1 MNQLEFKGKV
11 ALVTGAS
18 RGIGR
23 AIAIE
28 LAKNGAAISINYN
41 SDIKAAK
48 ETQKLVNKTGVK
60 SEVFKADVS
69 KQKDIKNLIKNTE
82 KKLGPIDLLVTNAG
96 IAMLS
101 KNPLELD
108 YDIWKKTMATNVD
121 GTLLPIKEVLPGMI
135 KRKFGRIVCISSVAG
150 LGMRPNM
157 ITYGTS
163 KAAVIALVR
172 NLAAAVS
179 PHVRINSVAP
189 GLIETDMIQ
198 ALDKKAR
205 KTIVETTPLKRIG
218 KPKDIANTVCYL
230 LSEKSDFTTGQT
242 LVTDGGRIPLPEY
255 NKGCKCFKY
264 QIFFIISVVISSML

>member
-1 MNQLEFKGKV
+1 MNTREFKGKV
-11 ALVTGAS
+11 ALITGAS

-28 LAKNGAAISINYN
+28 LARNGAAISINYN

-48 ETQKLVNKTGVK
+48 ETQKLVNEVGVK
-60 SEVFKADVS
+60 STIIKANISKEMEVK
-69 KQKDIKNLIKNTE
+69 KLIKNTE
-82 KKLGPIDLLVTNAG
+82 KKLGSIDLLVTNAG
-96 IAMLS
+96 IALLS
-101 KNPLELD
+101 KKPLELN
-108 YDIWKKTMATNVD
+108 YRVWKETMATNVD

-172 NLAAAVS
+172 NLSSAVA
-179 PHVRINSVAP
+179 PYIRINSVAP
-189 GLIETDMIQ
+189 GLIETDMIES
-198 ALDKKAR
+198 LDKKAR
-205 KTIVETTPLKRIG
+205 KNIIENTPLQRIG
-218 KPKDIANTVCYL
+218 ETQDIANTVCYL

-242 LVTDGGRIPLPEY
+242 LVTDGGRVPLP
-255 NKGCKCFKY
+255 
-264 QIFFIISVVISSML
+264 

>member
-1 MNQLEFKGKV
+1 MNTNEFKGKV
-11 ALVTGAS
+11 ALITGAS

-28 LAKNGAAISINYN
+28 LAKNGASISINYN
-41 SDIKAAK
+41 SDIKSAK

-60 SEVFKADVS
+60 SEIFKADVS
-69 KQKDIKNLIKNTE
+69 KQKDVKTLIKNTE

-96 IAMLS
+96 IALLS
-101 KNPLELD
+101 KSLLELD
-108 YDIWKKTMATNVD
+108 YDVWKKTMATNVD

-172 NLAAAVS
+172 NLAAAVA

-198 ALDKKAR
+198 SLDKKVR
-205 KTIVETTPLKRIG
+205 KTMVETTPLQRIG
-218 KPKDIANTVCYL
+218 NPQDIANTVCYL
-230 LSEKSDFTTGQT
+230 LSDKSDFTTGQT
-242 LVTDGGRIPLPEY
+242 LVTDGGRVPLP
-255 NKGCKCFKY
+255 
-264 QIFFIISVVISSML
+264 

>member
-1 MNQLEFKGKV
+1 MNSQEFKGKV

-23 AIAIE
+23 AIAVE
-28 LAKNGAAISINYN
+28 LAKNGASISINYN
-41 SDIKAAK
+41 SDIKSAK
-48 ETQKLVNKTGVK
+48 KTQKLVDKTGVN
-60 SEVFKADVS
+60 SAIFKADVS
-69 KQKDIKNLIKNTE
+69 KQKDIKSLITNTE

-96 IAMLS
+96 IALLS
-101 KNPLELD
+101 KNLLELD
-108 YDIWKKTMATNVD
+108 YDVWKKTMATNVD

-172 NLAAAVS
+172 NLAAAIA

-198 ALDKKAR
+198 SLDKKVR
-205 KTIVETTPLKRIG
+205 KTIVETTPLQRIG
-218 KPKDIANTVCYL
+218 KPQDIANTVCYL
-230 LSEKSDFTTGQT
+230 LSDKSDFTTGQT
-242 LVTDGGRIPLPEY
+242 LVTDGGRVPLP
-255 NKGCKCFKY
+255 
-264 QIFFIISVVISSML
+264 

>member
-1 MNQLEFKGKV
+1 MNQMEFKGKV

-28 LAKNGAAISINYN
+28 LAKNGASIAINYH
-41 SDIKAAK
+41 SDIKSAK

-60 SEVFKADVS
+60 SEIFKADVS

-150 LGMRPNM
+150 LGLRPNM

-172 NLAAAVS
+172 NLSSAIA
-179 PHVRINSVAP
+179 PHIRINSVAP

-198 ALDKKAR
+198 ALNKKSR
-205 KTIVETTPLKRIG
+205 KNIVETTPLKRIG
-218 KPKDIANTVCYL
+218 KPQDIANTVCYL

-242 LVTDGGRIPLPEY
+242 LVTDGGRVPLP
-255 NKGCKCFKY
+255 
-264 QIFFIISVVISSML
+264 

>member
-1 MNQLEFKGKV
+1 MNQMEFKGKV

-28 LAKNGAAISINYN
+28 LAKNGASIAINYH
-41 SDIKAAK
+41 SDIKSAK

-60 SEVFKADVS
+60 SEIFKADVS

-218 KPKDIANTVCYL
+218 KPQDIANTVCYL

-242 LVTDGGRIPLPEY
+242 LVTDGGRVPLP
-255 NKGCKCFKY
+255 
-264 QIFFIISVVISSML
+264 

>member
-1 MNQLEFKGKV
+1 MNTNEFKGKV
-11 ALVTGAS
+11 ALITGAS

-28 LAKNGAAISINYN
+28 LAKNGASISINYN
-41 SDIKAAK
+41 SDIKSAK

-60 SEVFKADVS
+60 SEIFKADVS
-69 KQKDIKNLIKNTE
+69 KQKDVKTLIKNTE

-96 IAMLS
+96 IALLS
-101 KNPLELD
+101 KSLLELD
-108 YDIWKKTMATNVD
+108 YDVWKKTMATNVD

-172 NLAAAVS
+172 NLSAAVA

-198 ALDKKAR
+198 SLDKKVR
-205 KTIVETTPLKRIG
+205 KTIVETTPLQRIG

-230 LSEKSDFTTGQT
+230 LSDKSDFTTGQT
-242 LVTDGGRIPLPEY
+242 LVTDGGRVPLP
-255 NKGCKCFKY
+255 
-264 QIFFIISVVISSML
+264 

>member
-1 MNQLEFKGKV
+1 MNSTEFKGKV
-11 ALVTGAS
+11 ALITGAS

-28 LAKNGAAISINYN
+28 LAQNGAAISINYN
-41 SDIKAAK
+41 SDIKSAK

-60 SEVFKADVS
+60 SEIFKADVS

-96 IAMLS
+96 IAMVS
-101 KNPLELD
+101 KKPLELD

-172 NLAAAVS
+172 NLSSAIA

-198 ALDKKAR
+198 ALDKKTR
-205 KTIVETTPLKRIG
+205 KNIVETTPLKRIG

-242 LVTDGGRIPLPEY
+242 LVTDGGRIPLP
-255 NKGCKCFKY
+255 
-264 QIFFIISVVISSML
+264 

>member
-1 MNQLEFKGKV
+1 MNSNEFKGKV
-11 ALVTGAS
+11 ALITGAS

-28 LAKNGAAISINYN
+28 LAKNGASISINYN
-41 SDIKAAK
+41 SDIKSAK

-60 SEVFKADVS
+60 SAIFKANVS
-69 KQKDIKNLIKNTE
+69 KEKEVKKLIKNTE
-82 KKLGPIDLLVTNAG
+82 KELGSIDLLITNAG
-96 IAMLS
+96 IALLS
-101 KNPLELD
+101 KKPLELD
-108 YDIWKKTMATNVD
+108 YGVWKETMATNVD

-172 NLAAAVS
+172 NLSSAIA
-179 PHVRINSVAP
+179 PYVRINSVAP

-198 ALDKKAR
+198 SLDKKAR
-205 KTIVETTPLKRIG
+205 KNIVETTPLQRIG
-218 KPKDIANTVCYL
+218 KPEDIANTVCYL
-230 LSEKSDFTTGQT
+230 LSKKSDFTTGQT
-242 LVTDGGRIPLPEY
+242 LVTDGGRVPLP
-255 NKGCKCFKY
+255 
-264 QIFFIISVVISSML
+264 

>member
-1 MNQLEFKGKV
+1 MNQMEFKGKV

-28 LAKNGAAISINYN
+28 LAKNGASLAINYH
-41 SDIKAAK
+41 SDIKSAK

-60 SEVFKADVS
+60 SEIFKADVS

-150 LGMRPNM
+150 LGLRPNM

-172 NLAAAVS
+172 NLSSAVA

-205 KTIVETTPLKRIG
+205 KNIVETTPLKRIG
-218 KPKDIANTVCYL
+218 KPQDIANTVCYL

-242 LVTDGGRIPLPEY
+242 LVTDGGRVPLP
-255 NKGCKCFKY
+255 
-264 QIFFIISVVISSML
+264 

>member
-1 MNQLEFKGKV
+1 MNTNEFKGKV
-11 ALVTGAS
+11 ALITGAS

-28 LAKNGAAISINYN
+28 LAKNGASISINYN
-41 SDIKAAK
+41 SDIKSAK

-60 SEVFKADVS
+60 SEIFKADVS
-69 KQKDIKNLIKNTE
+69 KQKDVKTLIKNTE

-96 IAMLS
+96 IALLS
-101 KNPLELD
+101 KNLLELD
-108 YDIWKKTMATNVD
+108 YDVWKKTMATNVD

-172 NLAAAVS
+172 NLSAAVA

-198 ALDKKAR
+198 SLDKKVR
-205 KTIVETTPLKRIG
+205 KTIVETTPLQRIG
-218 KPKDIANTVCYL
+218 NPQDIANTVCYL
-230 LSEKSDFTTGQT
+230 LSDKSDFTTGQT
-242 LVTDGGRIPLPEY
+242 LVTDGGRVPLP
-255 NKGCKCFKY
+255 
-264 QIFFIISVVISSML
+264 

>member
-1 MNQLEFKGKV
+1 MNTNEFKGKV
-11 ALVTGAS
+11 ALITGAS

-28 LAKNGAAISINYN
+28 LAKNGASISINYN
-41 SDIKAAK
+41 SDVQSAK

-60 SEVFKADVS
+60 SEIFKADVS
-69 KQKDIKNLIKNTE
+69 KQKDVKILIKNTE

-96 IAMLS
+96 IALLS
-101 KNPLELD
+101 KSLLELD
-108 YDIWKKTMATNVD
+108 YDVWKKTMATNVD

-135 KRKFGRIVCISSVAG
+135 KRKFGRIVCISSIAG

-172 NLAAAVS
+172 NLSAAVA

-198 ALDKKAR
+198 SLDKKVR
-205 KTIVETTPLKRIG
+205 KTIVETTPLQRIG
-218 KPKDIANTVCYL
+218 KPQDIANTVCYL

-242 LVTDGGRIPLPEY
+242 LVTDGGRVPLP
-255 NKGCKCFKY
+255 
-264 QIFFIISVVISSML
+264 

>member
-1 MNQLEFKGKV
+1 MNADEFKGKV
-11 ALVTGAS
+11 VLITGAS

-28 LAKNGAAISINYN
+28 LAKNGASISINYN
-41 SDIKAAK
+41 SDIKSAK

-60 SEVFKADVS
+60 SAIFKANVS
-69 KQKDIKNLIKNTE
+69 KEKEVKKLINNTE
-82 KKLGPIDLLVTNAG
+82 KELGSIDLLITNAG
-96 IAMLS
+96 IALLS
-101 KNPLELD
+101 KKPLELD
-108 YDIWKKTMATNVD
+108 YGVWKETMATNVD

-172 NLAAAVS
+172 NLSSAIA
-179 PHVRINSVAP
+179 PYVRINSVAP

-198 ALDKKAR
+198 SLDKKAR
-205 KTIVETTPLKRIG
+205 KNIIETTPLQRIG
-218 KPKDIANTVCYL
+218 KPEDIANTVCYL

-242 LVTDGGRIPLPEY
+242 LVTDGGRVPLP
-255 NKGCKCFKY
+255 
-264 QIFFIISVVISSML
+264 

>member
-1 MNQLEFKGKV
+1 MNTNEFKGKV
-11 ALVTGAS
+11 ALITGAS

-28 LAKNGAAISINYN
+28 LAKNGASISINYN
-41 SDIKAAK
+41 SDIKSAK

-60 SEVFKADVS
+60 SEIFKADVS
-69 KQKDIKNLIKNTE
+69 KQKDVKTLIKNTE

-96 IAMLS
+96 IALLS
-101 KNPLELD
+101 KNLLELD
-108 YDIWKKTMATNVD
+108 YDVWKKTMATNVD

-135 KRKFGRIVCISSVAG
+135 KRKFGRIVCISSIAG

-172 NLAAAVS
+172 NLSAAVA

-198 ALDKKAR
+198 SLDKKVR
-205 KTIVETTPLKRIG
+205 KTIVETTPLQRIG
-218 KPKDIANTVCYL
+218 NPQDIANTVCYL
-230 LSEKSDFTTGQT
+230 LSDKSDFTTGQT
-242 LVTDGGRIPLPEY
+242 LVTDGGRVPLP
-255 NKGCKCFKY
+255 
-264 QIFFIISVVISSML
+264 

>member
-1 MNQLEFKGKV
+1 MNVKEFTGKV

-18 RGIGR
+18 RGIGK
-23 AIAIE
+23 AISLE
-28 LAKNGAAISINYN
+28 LAKNGATIAINYN
-41 SDIKAAK
+41 SDLLAAK
-48 ETQKLVNKTGVK
+48 ETLKLIKNLEVN
-60 SEVFKADVS
+60 SEIFKADVS
-69 KQKDIKNLIKNTE
+69 KEKDVKILIKKVE

-96 IAMLS
+96 VLHLS
-101 KNPLELD
+101 KDFLELD
-108 YDIWKKTMATNVD
+108 YKIWKKTMVTNVD

-172 NLAAAVS
+172 NLAAAIA

-198 ALDKKAR
+198 SLDKKVR
-205 KTIVETTPLKRIG
+205 KTIVETTPLQRIG
-218 KPKDIANTVCYL
+218 KPQDIANTVCYL
-230 LSEKSDFTTGQT
+230 LSDKSDFTTGQT
-242 LVTDGGRIPLPEY
+242 LVTDGGRVPLP
-255 NKGCKCFKY
+255 
-264 QIFFIISVVISSML
+264 